1 MNKFLSF
8 CFVILLILI
17 IAAVTYFTSIKS
29 KHKIFD
35 NGIDGTYTCPMPQD
49 SFFSDQPGECPKC
62 GMTLIETKGHN
73 NFAYLELMNKYT
85 CPMPEDSVFS
95 DTPGICPKCGMT
107 LVKAVIDGTYGN
119 NKSLAN
125 LLEPTNSNV
134 VGEYSVAAVLD
145 TSIGGEIYLPGKVEY
160 DPNFA
165 VNIATRVNGRIE
177 KMYINYKF
185 QTIKKG
191 QKLFDLYS
199 PELLTEQ
206 QNYIFLLTKD
216 PNNTSLISASQQKLL
231 LYGITE
237 DQINQLIKFKT
248 ANPIVTIYSPVSGIV
263 VGSENFGN
271 SSGNI
276 MLEKSANSKALTVKE
291 GNYVQKGEIIFRLMN
306 TDKVWGI
313 FNVVQRNSSFVK
325 VNQLIYV
332 TSEIEDMKPFTAKI
346 NHIETRFASVD
357 KTYRVRV
364 YLNNNNLMMLP
375 IGLRL
380 EGRVMISPIK
390 GLWIN
395 KKSVV
400 NTGDQ
405 HIVFVKHGNG
415 FKAKAIEAGFE
426 MGEFVQ
432 ILGGISIQDVIVQ
445 NAQFLMDS
453 ESFIKIK

>member
-206 QNYIFLLTKD
+206 QNYIFLITND
-216 PNNTSLISASQQKLL
+216 P
-231 LYGITE
+231 
-237 DQINQLIKFKT
+237 
-248 ANPIVTIYSPVSGIV
+248 
-263 VGSENFGN
+263 ENFSVINGIIGAVVKLN
-271 SSGNI
+271 LTNI
-276 MLEKSANSKALTVKE
+276 CH
-291 GNYVQKGEIIFRLMN
+291 
-306 TDKVWGI
+306 KV
-313 FNVVQRNSSFVK
+313 
-325 VNQLIYV
+325 
-332 TSEIEDMKPFTAKI
+332 
-346 NHIETRFASVD
+346 
-357 KTYRVRV
+357 
-364 YLNNNNLMMLP
+364 
-375 IGLRL
+375 
-380 EGRVMISPIK
+380 
-390 GLWIN
+390 
-395 KKSVV
+395 
-400 NTGDQ
+400 
-405 HIVFVKHGNG
+405 
-415 FKAKAIEAGFE
+415 
-426 MGEFVQ
+426 
-432 ILGGISIQDVIVQ
+432 
-445 NAQFLMDS
+445 
-453 ESFIKIK
+453 